1 MKKICILLCLLLSMT
16 VLAGCSEI
24 AAQVETI
31 ASQVDVEA
39 LITSAIEKIDW
50 EELTT
55 YAQQGYDALTEHFP
69 ALKAENVK
77 AFLKDHGLE
86 LMKKYVGSTDET
98 QQENARKL
106 GEILKILNPELT
118 DEVDSVIAE

>member
-1 MKKICILLCLLLSMT
+1 MKKICILLCLLLTMT
-16 VLAGCSEI
+16 VLSGCSEI

-39 LITSAIEKIDW
+39 LITGVIENIDW
-50 EELTT
+50 EELKA
-55 YAQQGYDALTEHFP
+55 YAQQGYDALTDHFP
-69 ALKAENVK
+69 ALKTENIK

-86 LMKKYVGSTDET
+86 LMKKYVSSTDET
-98 QQENARKL
+98 QQDNARKL

-118 DEVDSVIAE
+118 DEVNSVIAE

>member
-1 MKKICILLCLLLSMT
+1 MKKFCVLLCLMLAMS
-16 VLAGCSEI
+16 VLTGCSEI

-39 LITSAIEKIDW
+39 LITGIIEKIDW
-50 EELTT
+50 EELKT

-69 ALKAENVK
+69 ALKADNVK

-86 LMKKYVGSTDET
+86 LIKKYVISTDET

-118 DEVDSVIAE
+118 DEIDSVIAE

>member
-16 VLAGCSEI
+16 VLTGCSEI

-39 LITSAIEKIDW
+39 LITDTIEKIDW

-55 YAQQGYDALTEHFP
+55 YAQQGYEALTEHFP
-69 ALKAENVK
+69 ALKTENVK